1 MTAANAQLR
10 DVGTA
15 PRDAKQTA
23 LHPDLNRAHVRFIN
37 LGKTYDGSV
46 HALQGIDLAIQRGVV
61 FGIIGR
67 SGAGKSSL
75 IRTINRL
82 KQPSSGRVLIDQ
94 VDIGEYDED
103 RLVTLRRRI
112 GMIFQHFNLMS
123 AKTVWQNVELPL
135 KVASVPK
142 LQREQKVRELLELVG
157 LQDKHKAYPAQL
169 SGGQK
174 QRVGIAR
181 SLVHDPQILL
191 CDEATSA
198 LDPETTQSILGL
210 LRDINKRLGLT
221 IVLITHEM
229 AVIREICDRVVVL
242 ERGRIVEQGPVWQVF
257 GNPQHE
263 VSKTLLA
270 PLQHGLPEE
279 LQNRLQLTQ
288 TSADA
293 ALVLRLQFTGSDTD
307 EPDLA
312 ALFSALGGRVRLLQG
327 GVERIQGHALG
338 QLLLSVS
345 GSSLGA
351 EELRQRAG
359 RWAQQVEVLGYVACA
374 FVAGGDRHLPDGW
387 RVIADRLVAGHS
399 AGGDPGHQ
407 RQGRDL

>member
-1 MTAANAQLR
+1 MTAAIQRRLEIPE
-10 DVGTA
+10 
-15 PRDAKQTA
+15 PRPIPEHVEQTE
-23 LHPDLNRAHVRFIN
+23 LHPDLNRAHVRFIG
-37 LGKTYDGSV
+37 LGKTYNGQQGPV
-46 HALQGIDLAIQRGVV
+46 AALHGIDLAIQRGEV

-82 KQPSSGRVLIDQ
+82 EQPSTGRVLIDQ
-94 VDIGEYDED
+94 VDIGEFDED

-135 KVASVPK
+135 KVAGVPK
-142 LQREQKVRELLELVG
+142 EKREQKVRELLELVG
-157 LQDKHKAYPAQL
+157 LQEKHKAYPAQL

-181 SLVHDPQILL
+181 ALVHDPAILL

-210 LRDINKRLGLT
+210 LREINQRLGLT

-229 AVIREICDRVVVL
+229 AVIRDICDRVVVL
-242 ERGRIVEQGPVWQVF
+242 EHGRIVEQGPVWEVF

-270 PLQHGLPEE
+270 PLQHALPEE
-279 LQNRLQLTQ
+279 LQSRLRSQPQ
-288 TSADA
+288 SSDDA
-293 ALVLRLQFTGSDTD
+293 VVLRLQFTGSATD

-312 ALFSALGGRVRLLQG
+312 ALFAALGGRVRLLQG
-327 GVERIQGHALG
+327 GIERIQGHALG
-338 QLLLSVS
+338 QLLLAVT

-359 RWAQQVEVLGYVACA
+359 SWAQQVEVLGYV
-374 FVAGGDRHLPDGW
+374 V
-387 RVIADRLVAGHS
+387 
-399 AGGDPGHQ
+399 
-407 RQGRDL
+407 

>member
-1 MTAANAQLR
+1 MTAATQRRLEIPEPKNAER
-10 DVGTA
+10 TE
-15 PRDAKQTA
+15 
-23 LHPDLNRAHVRFIN
+23 LHPELNRAHVRFIN
-37 LGKTYDGSV
+37 LGKTYNGRQGPV
-46 HALQGIDLAIQRGVV
+46 AALQGIDLAIQRGEV

-82 KQPSSGRVLIDQ
+82 EQPTSGRVLID
-94 VDIGEYDED
+94 EN
-103 RLVTLRRRI
+103 RLVALRRRI

-135 KVASVPK
+135 KVAGVPK
-142 LQREQKVRELLELVG
+142 EQRENKVRELLELVG
-157 LQDKHKAYPAQL
+157 LQGKHKAYPAQL

-181 SLVHDPQILL
+181 ALVHDPDILL

-210 LRDINKRLGLT
+210 LREINQRLGLT

-242 ERGRIVEQGPVWQVF
+242 EHGQVVEQGPVWEVF

-263 VSKTLLA
+263 VSQTLLA
-270 PLQHGLPEE
+270 PLQHALPQE
-279 LQNRLQLTQ
+279 LQSRLHAH
-288 TSADA
+288 SPSSEA
-293 ALVLRLQFTGSDTD
+293 AVVLRLQFTGSASD

-312 ALFSALGGRVRLLQG
+312 ALFAALGGRVKLLQG

-338 QLLLSVS
+338 QLLLAVS
-345 GSSLGA
+345 GASLDA
-351 EELRQRAG
+351 ETLRQRAG
-359 RWAQQVEVLGYVACA
+359 QWAQRVEVLGYV
-374 FVAGGDRHLPDGW
+374 V
-387 RVIADRLVAGHS
+387 
-399 AGGDPGHQ
+399 
-407 RQGRDL
+407 

>member
-1 MTAANAQLR
+1 MNATAQLR
-10 DVGTA
+10 DQGPA
-15 PRDAKQTA
+15 PRDAEQTE
-23 LHPDLNRAHVRFIN
+23 LHPELNRAHVRFIN
-37 LGKTYDGSV
+37 LGKTYNGTV
-46 HALQGIDLAIQRGVV
+46 HALQGIDLAIQRGEV

-82 KQPSSGRVLIDQ
+82 EQPSSGRVLIDQ
-94 VDIGEYDED
+94 VDIGEFDED
-103 RLVTLRRRI
+103 RLVELRRRI

-135 KVASVPK
+135 KVAGVPK

-181 SLVHDPQILL
+181 ALVHDPQILL

-210 LRDINKRLGLT
+210 LREINRRLGLT

-242 ERGRIVEQGPVWQVF
+242 EHGKVVEQGPVWQVF
-257 GNPQHE
+257 GNPQDA
-263 VSKTLLA
+263 VTKILLA
-270 PLQHGLPEE
+270 PLQHGLPDE
-279 LQNRLQLTQ
+279 LQNRLQPAPA
-288 TSADA
+288 SSDA
-293 ALVLRLQFTGSDTD
+293 AVVLRLQFTGSARD

-312 ALFSALGGRVRLLQG
+312 ALFNALGGRVRLLQG

-338 QLLLSVS
+338 QLLLAVT
-345 GSSLGA
+345 GSPHGA
-351 EELRQRAG
+351 QELQSRAT
-359 RWAQQVEVLGYVACA
+359 RWAQQVEVLGYV
-374 FVAGGDRHLPDGW
+374 V
-387 RVIADRLVAGHS
+387 
-399 AGGDPGHQ
+399 
-407 RQGRDL
+407 

>member
-1 MTAANAQLR
+1 MSVVSL
-10 DVGTA
+10 
-15 PRDAKQTA
+15 PRQHPETDRPLAEQRE
-23 LHPDLNRAHVRFIN
+23 LHPELNKAHVRFIGV
-37 LGKTYDGSV
+37 GKTYGELQ
-46 HALQGIDLAIQRGVV
+46 ALHSIDLAIARGEV

-82 KQPSSGRVLIDQ
+82 EQPSRGRVLIDQ
-94 VDIGEYDED
+94 VDIGDFNED
-103 RLVTLRRRI
+103 RLVELRRRI

-135 KVASVPK
+135 KVAGVPK
-142 LQREQKVRELLELVG
+142 EDRRRKVRELLDLVG
-157 LQDKHKAYPAQL
+157 LADKHHAYPAQL

-181 SLVHDPQILL
+181 ALVHDPEILL

-210 LRDINKRLGLT
+210 LKAINQRLGLT
-221 IVLITHEM
+221 IILITHEM

-242 ERGRIVEQGPVWQVF
+242 EHGRIVEQGPVWEVF

-270 PLQHGLPEE
+270 PLQHDLPQE
-279 LQNRLQLTQ
+279 LRDRLHSSPAT
-288 TSADA
+288 AEA
-293 ALVLRLQFTGSDTD
+293 AVVLRLSFTGSSQE

-312 ALFSALGGRVRLLQG
+312 ALFAALGGHVRLLQG

-338 QLLLSVS
+338 QLLLAVS
-345 GSSLGA
+345 ASALDA
-351 EELRQRAG
+351 ERLRQRAG
-359 RWAQQVEVLGYVACA
+359 QWAQQVEVLGYV
-374 FVAGGDRHLPDGW
+374 V
-387 RVIADRLVAGHS
+387 
-399 AGGDPGHQ
+399 
-407 RQGRDL
+407 

>member
-10 DVGTA
+10 DLGLA
-15 PRDAKQTA
+15 PRGAEQTE

-37 LGKTYDGSV
+37 VGKTYDGRV
-46 HALQGIDLAIQRGVV
+46 QALQCIDLAIQHGEV

-82 KQPSSGRVLIDQ
+82 EQPSSGRVLIDQ
-94 VDIGEYDED
+94 VDIGDFDED
-103 RLVTLRRRI
+103 RLVALRRRI

-135 KVASVPK
+135 RVAGVPK
-142 LQREQKVRELLELVG
+142 PQREQKVRELLELVG

-210 LRDINKRLGLT
+210 LREINQRLGLT

-229 AVIREICDRVVVL
+229 AVIRDICDRVVVL
-242 ERGRIVEQGPVWQVF
+242 EHGHIVEQGPVWQVF
-257 GNPQHE
+257 GNPQHA

-270 PLQHGLPEE
+270 PLQHALPPE
-279 LQNRLQLTQ
+279 LQNRLQAT
-288 TSADA
+288 A
-293 ALVLRLQFTGSDTD
+293 ASTEAAVVLRLQFTGSATD

-338 QLLLSVS
+338 QLLLAVN
-345 GSSLGA
+345 GSPQNAEQLRSL
-351 EELRQRAG
+351 AG
-359 RWAQQVEVLGYVACA
+359 RWAQQVEVLGYV
-374 FVAGGDRHLPDGW
+374 V
-387 RVIADRLVAGHS
+387 
-399 AGGDPGHQ
+399 
-407 RQGRDL
+407 

>member
-1 MTAANAQLR
+1 MTAAIQRRLDLPEPPALAQR
-10 DVGTA
+10 TE
-15 PRDAKQTA
+15 
-23 LHPDLNRAHVRFIN
+23 LHPELNRAHVRFVG
-37 LGKTYDGSV
+37 LGKTYDGKHGPV
-46 HALQGIDLAIQRGVV
+46 AALQGIDLAIQRGEV

-82 KQPSSGRVLIDQ
+82 EQPTSGRVLIDQ

-103 RLVTLRRRI
+103 RLVALRRRI

-135 KVASVPK
+135 KVAGVPK
-142 LQREQKVRELLELVG
+142 EQRENKVRELLELVG
-157 LQDKHKAYPAQL
+157 LQAKHKAYPAQL

-181 SLVHDPQILL
+181 ALVHDPDILL

-210 LRDINKRLGLT
+210 LREINKRLGLT

-242 ERGRIVEQGPVWQVF
+242 EHGRIVEQGPVWEVF

-263 VSKTLLA
+263 VSQTLLA
-270 PLQHGLPEE
+270 PLQHALLEE
-279 LQNRLQLTQ
+279 LQSRLQAQ
-288 TSADA
+288 PSSPDA
-293 ALVLRLQFTGSDTD
+293 SVVLRLQFTGSQQD

-312 ALFSALGGRVRLLQG
+312 ALFAALGGRVKLLQG

-338 QLLLSVS
+338 QLLLAVA
-345 GSSLGA
+345 GSQLNA
-351 EELRQRAG
+351 EQLRERAGQWAQRA
-359 RWAQQVEVLGYVACA
+359 EVLGYV
-374 FVAGGDRHLPDGW
+374 V
-387 RVIADRLVAGHS
+387 
-399 AGGDPGHQ
+399 
-407 RQGRDL
+407 

>member
-1 MTAANAQLR
+1 MTAATQLR
-10 DVGTA
+10 LEI
-15 PRDAKQTA
+15 PELKQAIETE
-23 LHPDLNRAHVRFIN
+23 LHPDLNHAHVRFIN
-37 LGKTYDGSV
+37 LGKTYDGQQGPV
-46 HALQGIDLAIQRGVV
+46 AALHGIDLAIQRGEV

-82 KQPSSGRVLIDQ
+82 EQPTSGRVLIDQ
-94 VDIGEYDED
+94 VDIGEFDED
-103 RLVTLRRRI
+103 RLVKLRRRI

-135 KVASVPK
+135 KVAGVPK
-142 LQREQKVRELLELVG
+142 EKRDQKVRELLELVG
-157 LQDKHKAYPAQL
+157 LEAKHKAYPAQL

-181 SLVHDPQILL
+181 ALVHDPAILL

-210 LRDINKRLGLT
+210 LREINRRLGLT
-221 IVLITHEM
+221 IILITHEM

-242 ERGRIVEQGPVWQVF
+242 ERGRVVEQGPVWEVF

-270 PLQHGLPEE
+270 PLQHALPPE
-279 LQNRLQLTQ
+279 LQSRLQAQ
-288 TSADA
+288 PQSSADA
-293 ALVLRLQFTGSDTD
+293 VVLRLQFTGSAQD
-307 EPDLA
+307 EPDIA

-338 QLLLSVS
+338 QLLLAVT
-345 GSSLGA
+345 GSPLTA
-351 EELRQRAG
+351 EQLRQRAG
-359 RWAQQVEVLGYVACA
+359 QWAQQVEVLGYV
-374 FVAGGDRHLPDGW
+374 V
-387 RVIADRLVAGHS
+387 
-399 AGGDPGHQ
+399 
-407 RQGRDL
+407 

>member
-46 HALQGIDLAIQRGVV
+46 HALQGIDLAIQRGEV

-82 KQPSSGRVLIDQ
+82 EQPSSGRVLIDQ

-103 RLVTLRRRI
+103 RLVALRRRI

-242 ERGRIVEQGPVWQVF
+242 EHGRIVEQGPVWQVF

-279 LQNRLQLTQ
+279 LQNRLQPTQ

-293 ALVLRLQFTGSDTD
+293 ALVLRLQFTGSATD

-312 ALFSALGGRVRLLQG
+312 ALFGALGGRVRLLQG

-338 QLLLSVS
+338 QLLLAVN
-345 GSSLGA
+345 GSPHNA
-351 EELRQRAG
+351 QALRTLAG
-359 RWAQQVEVLGYVACA
+359 RWAQQVEVLGYV
-374 FVAGGDRHLPDGW
+374 V
-387 RVIADRLVAGHS
+387 
-399 AGGDPGHQ
+399 
-407 RQGRDL
+407 

>member
-1 MTAANAQLR
+1 MNAVNARLR
-10 DVGTA
+10 PEVPALQSAERTE
-15 PRDAKQTA
+15 
-23 LHPDLNRAHVRFIN
+23 LHPHLNRAHIRFIG
-37 LGKTYDGSV
+37 LGKTYNGSQGPV
-46 HALQGIDLAIQRGVV
+46 AALQGIDLAIQRGEV

-82 KQPSSGRVLIDQ
+82 EQPTSGRVLIDQ
-94 VDIGEYDED
+94 VDIGGFDEN
-103 RLVTLRRRI
+103 RLVELRRRI

-135 KVASVPK
+135 KVAGVPK
-142 LQREQKVRELLELVG
+142 EQRQRKVRELLELVG
-157 LQDKHKAYPAQL
+157 LQGKHEAYPAQL

-181 SLVHDPQILL
+181 ALVHDPQILL

-210 LRDINKRLGLT
+210 LREINQRLGLT

-229 AVIREICDRVVVL
+229 AVIREVCDRVVVL
-242 ERGRIVEQGPVWQVF
+242 EQGRIVEQGPVWQVF

-263 VSKTLLA
+263 VSQTLLA
-270 PLQHGLPEE
+270 PLQHALPEE
-279 LQNRLQLTQ
+279 LQSRLQAQ
-288 TSADA
+288 PASADA
-293 ALVLRLQFTGSDTD
+293 ATVLRLQFTGTAQD

-327 GVERIQGHALG
+327 GIERIQGHGLG
-338 QLLLSVS
+338 QLLLAVS
-345 GSSLGA
+345 GSSSGA
-351 EELRQRAG
+351 EELRERAG
-359 RWAQQVEVLGYVACA
+359 HWAQRVEVLGYV
-374 FVAGGDRHLPDGW
+374 V
-387 RVIADRLVAGHS
+387 
-399 AGGDPGHQ
+399 
-407 RQGRDL
+407 

>member
-1 MTAANAQLR
+1 MNAVNARLR
-10 DVGTA
+10 QEA
-15 PRDAKQTA
+15 PTPRSAEHTE
-23 LHPDLNRAHVRFIN
+23 LHPELNRAHVRFIG
-37 LGKTYDGSV
+37 LGKTYNGAQGPV
-46 HALQGIDLAIQRGVV
+46 AALQGIDLAIQRGEV

-82 KQPSSGRVLIDQ
+82 EQPTSGRVLIDQ
-94 VDIGEYDED
+94 IDIGEFDED
-103 RLVTLRRRI
+103 RLVELRRRI

-135 KVASVPK
+135 KVAGVPK
-142 LQREQKVRELLELVG
+142 EQRQRKVRELLELVG
-157 LQDKHKAYPAQL
+157 LQGKHKAYPAQL

-181 SLVHDPQILL
+181 ALVHDPQILL

-210 LRDINKRLGLT
+210 LREINQRLGLT

-229 AVIREICDRVVVL
+229 AVIREVCDRVVVL
-242 ERGRIVEQGPVWQVF
+242 EQGRIVEQGPVWEVF

-263 VSKTLLA
+263 VSRTLLA
-270 PLQHGLPEE
+270 PLQHAIPEE
-279 LQNRLQLTQ
+279 LQNRLQVQ
-288 TSADA
+288 PASADA
-293 ALVLRLQFTGSDTD
+293 ATVLRLQFTGIDRE

-312 ALFSALGGRVRLLQG
+312 ALFSALGGRVRLLHG
-327 GVERIQGHALG
+327 GIERIQGHGLG
-338 QLLLSVS
+338 QLLLAVS
-345 GSSLGA
+345 GSSWGA

-359 RWAQQVEVLGYVACA
+359 NWAQRVEVLGYV
-374 FVAGGDRHLPDGW
+374 V
-387 RVIADRLVAGHS
+387 
-399 AGGDPGHQ
+399 
-407 RQGRDL
+407 

>member
-1 MTAANAQLR
+1 MNAVNARLR
-10 DVGTA
+10 QEA
-15 PRDAKQTA
+15 PTPRSAEHTE
-23 LHPDLNRAHVRFIN
+23 LHPELNRAHVRFIG
-37 LGKTYDGSV
+37 LGKTYNGAQGPV
-46 HALQGIDLAIQRGVV
+46 AALQGIDLAIQRGEV

-82 KQPSSGRVLIDQ
+82 EQPTSGRVLIDQ
-94 VDIGEYDED
+94 IDISEFDED
-103 RLVTLRRRI
+103 RLVELRRRI

-135 KVASVPK
+135 KVAGVPK
-142 LQREQKVRELLELVG
+142 EQRQRKVRELLELVG
-157 LQDKHKAYPAQL
+157 LQGKHKAYPAQL

-181 SLVHDPQILL
+181 ALVHDPQILL

-210 LRDINKRLGLT
+210 LREINQRLGLT

-229 AVIREICDRVVVL
+229 AVIREVCDRVVVL
-242 ERGRIVEQGPVWQVF
+242 EQGRIVEQGPVWEVF

-263 VSKTLLA
+263 VSRTLLA
-270 PLQHGLPEE
+270 PLQHAIPEE
-279 LQNRLQLTQ
+279 LQNRLQVQ
-288 TSADA
+288 PASADA
-293 ALVLRLQFTGSDTD
+293 ATVLRLQFTGIDRE

-312 ALFSALGGRVRLLQG
+312 ALFSALGGRVRLLHG
-327 GVERIQGHALG
+327 GIERIQGHGLG
-338 QLLLSVS
+338 QLLLAVS
-345 GSSLGA
+345 GSSWGA

-359 RWAQQVEVLGYVACA
+359 NWAQRVEVLGYV
-374 FVAGGDRHLPDGW
+374 V
-387 RVIADRLVAGHS
+387 
-399 AGGDPGHQ
+399 
-407 RQGRDL
+407 

>member
-1 MTAANAQLR
+1 MSVATLQRKLPEP
-10 DVGTA
+10 A
-15 PRDAKQTA
+15 PQSAGQA
-23 LHPDLNRAHVRFIN
+23 ELHPELNRAQVRFIG
-37 LGKTYDGSV
+37 LGKTYQGQQGPV
-46 HALQGIDLAIQRGVV
+46 QALHGIDLAIQRGEV

-82 KQPSSGRVLIDQ
+82 EQPSSGRVLIDQ
-94 VDIGEYDED
+94 VDIGEFDED
-103 RLVTLRRRI
+103 RLVALRRRI

-123 AKTVWQNVELPL
+123 AKTVWHNVELPL
-135 KVASVPK
+135 KVAGVPK
-142 LQREQKVRELLELVG
+142 DLRARKVRELLELVG
-157 LQDKHKAYPAQL
+157 LKDKHRAYPAQL

-181 SLVHDPQILL
+181 ALVHDPEILL

-210 LRDINKRLGLT
+210 LKEINQRLGLT
-221 IVLITHEM
+221 IILITHEM

-242 ERGRIVEQGPVWQVF
+242 EHGRIVEQGPVWEVF
-257 GNPQHE
+257 GNPRHE

-270 PLQHGLPEE
+270 PLQQGLPED
-279 LQNRLQLTQ
+279 LQSRLRSQPE
-288 TSADA
+288 SADA
-293 ALVLRLQFTGSDTD
+293 AVVLSLRFTGGGRE

-338 QLLLSVS
+338 QLLLAVQ
-345 GSSLGA
+345 GSSLGTV
-351 EELRQRAG
+351 ELRQRAEQ
-359 RWAQQVEVLGYVACA
+359 WAQQVEVLGYV
-374 FVAGGDRHLPDGW
+374 V
-387 RVIADRLVAGHS
+387 
-399 AGGDPGHQ
+399 
-407 RQGRDL
+407 

>member
-1 MTAANAQLR
+1 MTAAIQRRLDLPEPPALAQR
-10 DVGTA
+10 TE
-15 PRDAKQTA
+15 
-23 LHPDLNRAHVRFIN
+23 LHPELNRAHVRFVG
-37 LGKTYDGSV
+37 LGKTYDGKQGPV
-46 HALQGIDLAIQRGVV
+46 AALQGIDLAIQRGEV

-82 KQPSSGRVLIDQ
+82 EQPTSGRVLIDQ

-103 RLVTLRRRI
+103 RLVALRRRI

-135 KVASVPK
+135 KVAGVPK
-142 LQREQKVRELLELVG
+142 EQREKKVRELLELVG
-157 LQDKHKAYPAQL
+157 LQAKHKAYPAQL

-181 SLVHDPQILL
+181 ALVHDPDILL

-210 LRDINKRLGLT
+210 LREINKRLGLT

-242 ERGRIVEQGPVWQVF
+242 EHGRIVEQGPVWEVF

-263 VSKTLLA
+263 VSQTLLA
-270 PLQHGLPEE
+270 PLQYALPEE
-279 LQNRLQLTQ
+279 LRNRLQTQ
-288 TSADA
+288 PSSPDA
-293 ALVLRLQFTGSDTD
+293 SVVLRLQFTGSQQD

-312 ALFSALGGRVRLLQG
+312 ALFAALGGRVKLLQG

-338 QLLLSVS
+338 QLLLAVA
-345 GSSLGA
+345 GSKLNA
-351 EELRQRAG
+351 EELRQRASQ
-359 RWAQQVEVLGYVACA
+359 WAQRTEVLGYV
-374 FVAGGDRHLPDGW
+374 V
-387 RVIADRLVAGHS
+387 
-399 AGGDPGHQ
+399 
-407 RQGRDL
+407 

>member
-1 MTAANAQLR
+1 MRAANTRLR
-10 DVGTA
+10 DLGTA
-15 PRDAKQTA
+15 PRDAEQTE
-23 LHPDLNRAHVRFIN
+23 LHPHLNRAHVRFIN
-37 LGKTYDGSV
+37 LGKTYDGTL
-46 HALQGIDLAIQRGVV
+46 HALQGIDLAIQRGEV

-82 KQPSSGRVLIDQ
+82 EQPSSGRVLIDQ
-94 VDIGEYDED
+94 VDIGDFDED
-103 RLVTLRRRI
+103 HLVALRRRI

-135 KVASVPK
+135 KVAGVPT
-142 LQREQKVRELLELVG
+142 LQRAQKVRELLELVG
-157 LQDKHKAYPAQL
+157 LQDKHEAYPAQL

-181 SLVHDPQILL
+181 ALVHDPEILL

-198 LDPETTQSILGL
+198 LDPQTSEAILGL
-210 LRDINKRLGLT
+210 LREINQRLGLT

-257 GNPQHE
+257 GNPQHG

-270 PLQHGLPEE
+270 PLQHGLADD
-279 LQNRLQLTQ
+279 LQSRLQATPA
-288 TSADA
+288 SAQA
-293 ALVLRLQFTGSDTD
+293 ALVLRVQFTGSASD

-327 GVERIQGHALG
+327 AVERIQGHTVG
-338 QLLLSVS
+338 QLLLAVD
-345 GSSLGA
+345 GSSVGA
-351 EELRQRAG
+351 EELRSRAG
-359 RWAQQVEVLGYVACA
+359 RWAQQVEVLGYV
-374 FVAGGDRHLPDGW
+374 V
-387 RVIADRLVAGHS
+387 
-399 AGGDPGHQ
+399 
-407 RQGRDL
+407 